1 MDDALKQL
9 RSLLERSQTA
19 GKFVEIFFRDD
30 DVDEDEASLRRL
42 LGIFTSR
49 KIPIILGVIPAKL
62 TASATAL
69 LLEKE
74 RDFPGLIELTQ
85 HGWQHVNHE
94 VSERKCEFGSS
105 RNFAEQ
111 LADIQRGQMRMSEVF
126 GEQWFPAFIPP
137 WNRCTTQTCQV
148 LNQLGFRVLSKL
160 HGKLSSSPDFQ
171 GREISVTLDIFT
183 WKNGAILKPAEEIFT
198 ELANQIGL
206 GEPLGIM
213 LHHKVMND
221 ASFAF
226 LESLLIELSA
236 SYAIRFHTF
245 QSLLKVK

>member
-1 MDDALKQL
+1 MLF
-9 RSLLERSQTA
+9 RS
-19 GKFVEIFFRDD
+19 D
-30 DVDEDEASLRRL
+30 DVDEDEEFLRRL
-42 LGIFTSR
+42 LRIFTSR
-49 KIPIILGVIPAKL
+49 KIPLILGVIPARL
-62 TASATAL
+62 TALATAL
-69 LLEKE
+69 LLEKQ

-111 LADIQRGQMRMSEVF
+111 LADIQRGQMRMNEVF

-137 WNRCTTQTCQV
+137 WNRCTAQTCQV

-183 WKNGAILKPAEEIFT
+183 WKNGARLKPAEEIFA
-198 ELANQIGL
+198 ELSNQI
-206 GEPLGIM
+206 EHSNPIGIM

-221 ASFAF
+221 KSFAF

-236 SYAIRFHTF
+236 SSAIRFHTF
-245 QSLLKVK
+245 QSLLKIK

>member
-1 MDDALKQL
+1 MNDALNQL
-9 RSLLERSQTA
+9 RSLLERSSA
-19 GKFVEIFFRDD
+19 DGKLVEIFFRDD
-30 DVDEDEASLRRL
+30 DVDEDEESLRQL
-42 LGIFTSR
+42 LEIFTSR
-49 KIPIILGVIPAKL
+49 KIPLILGVLPAKL

-69 LLEKE
+69 LLKTQ

-111 LADIQRGQMRMSEVF
+111 VTDIQRGQTRMNEAF
-126 GEQWFPAFIPP
+126 GAQWFLAFIPP
-137 WNRCTTQTCQV
+137 WNRCTAQTCQA

-160 HGKLSSSPDFQ
+160 RGKAAPVTDFQ
-171 GREISVTLDIFT
+171 GQEISVTLDIFT
-183 WKNGAILKPAEEIFT
+183 WKNGAMLKPAEEIFA
-198 ELANQIGL
+198 ELANQIKH

-221 ASFAF
+221 QSFAF

-236 SYAIRFHTF
+236 SSAIRFHTF
-245 QSLLKVK
+245 QSLLKTK

>member
-9 RSLLERSQTA
+9 RSLLEHSQTD
-19 GKFVEIFFRDD
+19 GKLVEIFFRDD
-30 DVDEDEASLRRL
+30 DVDEDEEFLRRL
-42 LGIFTSR
+42 LRIFTSR
-49 KIPIILGVIPAKL
+49 KIPLILGVIPARL
-62 TASATAL
+62 TALATAL
-69 LLEKE
+69 LLEKQ

-111 LADIQRGQMRMSEVF
+111 LADIQRGQMRMNEVF

-137 WNRCTTQTCQV
+137 WNRCTAQTCQV

-183 WKNGAILKPAEEIFT
+183 WKNGARLKPAEEIFA
-198 ELANQIGL
+198 ELSNQI
-206 GEPLGIM
+206 EHSNPIGIM

-221 ASFAF
+221 KSFAF

-236 SYAIRFHTF
+236 SSAIRFHTF
-245 QSLLKVK
+245 QSLLKIK